1 MFGTY
6 LRRELINRRR
16 QTIII
21 AIGMGLAIG
30 LVILVNSFSAGVQNA
45 QASVLQSVYGVGT
58 DITVS
63 QAATAPTAGAAGGG
77 RQNFN
82 FGAGGGAT
90 SGGTTNL
97 SQSRLTSTP
106 TQTVFADSQLAT
118 VKGVSGVAAATG
130 TLALE
135 NTTFSGQIPG
145 AAGGTGT
152 TGGTGNRQG
161 GTATG
166 TGGGAATGGADG
178 AGGSAFN
185 LDRFTVLGIDPAGDS
200 VGPLSAVSLATGR
213 LLTAADAGTDNAVL
227 DSAYATSASLAT
239 GGTIAIAG
247 TTFTIVG
254 TVDSTSTDSATASNV
269 YIPLD
274 VAQTLSSNAGM
285 LSNIYVTAASSSQVD
300 QLATDLKAALPTAT
314 VDTQADLAN
323 TVSGSLSTASS
334 LVANLG
340 LWLSILV
347 LAAAFLIAILFTIS
361 GVTRRTREFGTLKA
375 IGWSNNRIVGQVAG
389 ESIVQGLIGG
399 VLGIIIGV
407 IGIIV
412 INVISPTLSGSAS
425 TGATGAAGAAR
436 RAAGAAGGAV
446 TGGGAEGGGFGQR
459 GAGGGGFGAAAQA
472 TTNIALHAPF
482 TIEVVL
488 IAVGLAVLGGLLAGA
503 IGGWRAARL
512 RPAEAL
518 RSVG

>member
-58 DITVS
+58 DITIS
-63 QAATAPTAGAAGGG
+63 QAATPPTAGAAGGG
-77 RQNFN
+77 GQGFN
-82 FGAGGGAT
+82 FGAGQGAT

-97 SQSRLTSTP
+97 SQSRLTATR

-118 VKGVSGVAAATG
+118 VKATSGVAAATG
-130 TLALE
+130 TLSLE

-145 AAGGTGT
+145 QAAGG

-161 GTATG
+161 GT
-166 TGGGAATGGADG
+166 GGGAPTGGADG

-213 LLTAADAGTDNAVL
+213 LLTAADKGTDNAVL
-227 DSAYATSASLAT
+227 DSSYATSASLAT

-285 LSNIYVTAASSSQVD
+285 LSNMYVTAASSSQVD
-300 QLATDLKAALPTAT
+300 QLAASLKTALPAAT

-399 VLGIIIGV
+399 VLGIVIGV

-425 TGATGAAGAAR
+425 TTGTGAGAFAR
-436 RAAGAAGGAV
+436 RAAGAAGGTV
-446 TGGGAEGGGFGQR
+446 TGGGGEGGGFGQP